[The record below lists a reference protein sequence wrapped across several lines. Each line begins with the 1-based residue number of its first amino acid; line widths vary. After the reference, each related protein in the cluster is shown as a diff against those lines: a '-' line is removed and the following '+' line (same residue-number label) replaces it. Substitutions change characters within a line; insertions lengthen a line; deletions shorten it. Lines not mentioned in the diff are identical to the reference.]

1 MRLVVLAIVG
11 ALLGVPA
18 HAGDR
23 TVMPE
28 LIRLTGHVGAP
39 HAGETGTTNLVL
51 NVGGADSPFQ
61 LRQLDVVTGNRSSSE
76 VLSQITPVKP
86 SLYLRA
92 PASVLAPLG
101 DASPEDTL
109 VIQGF
114 LRRDGGR
121 NLQVSE
127 VKLTPPPR

>member
-1 MRLVVLAIVG
+1 MRALVLASLV
-11 ALLGVPA
+11 ALAASV
-18 HAGDR
+18 HAVDR
-23 TVMPE
+23 SAMPD
-28 LIRLTGHVGAP
+28 LIRLTGHVGDAR
-39 HAGETGTTNLVL
+39 AGETGTTNLVL
-51 NVGGADSPFQ
+51 DVAGSDKAFQ
-61 LRQLDVVTGNRSSSE
+61 LRQLDVVSGNRSSSE

-92 PASVLAPLG
+92 PTSVLAPLD
-101 DASPEDTL
+101 DASPDDTL

-127 VKLTPPPR
+127 VKVTAPAR